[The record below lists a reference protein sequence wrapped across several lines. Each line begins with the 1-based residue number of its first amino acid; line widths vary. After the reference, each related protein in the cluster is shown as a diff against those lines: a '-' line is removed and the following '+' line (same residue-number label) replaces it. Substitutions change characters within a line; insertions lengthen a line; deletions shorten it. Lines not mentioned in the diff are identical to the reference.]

1 MARKN
6 QWEQFANNFSTFYDL
21 GNKVQTGLGAKK
33 IMADEV
39 ETIQAADAG
48 TSPHAAGQ
56 GIGSGTQYKYDGKM
70 YKEQITA
77 DQLTGLRNKRL
88 SDNMVKFGDSEGAM
102 KFNLSNAELK
112 AANSKS
118 RLDDATFDSDVLAA
132 KLANDATAAKLDLTK
147 AQINEYKTLTPIKA
161 TKWLADIASTKQQ
174 TAERTALMPGK
185 VTLQDQEIG
194 LGGNKLS
201 QSDID
206 LKEYKSEEATGIRE
220 SSRQLTIAEQAN
232 ETLRKKR
239 DKDIITST
247 YKNDVATAL
256 LNSGQALNEAEASKM
271 ASDIDLQGSK
281 TLTEFAR
288 KSGAEEFESPE
299 AQKAWLID
307 AWDKSHDPRIKTMLG
322 EMNAVEL
329 SEITM
334 NGSRVMTQVN
344 AALSS
349 GTQNAQKAALVKI
362 MDEEDGIVGN
372 MRFETD
378 KKTSIVRLVE
388 YPSAEEME
396 AGTNGQ
402 AVINEFGT
410 TKGWDGFTQGLEAE
424 FTPLKSLEIAKA
436 NAEIKKL
443 NSEATFNDNRAGI
456 AKSAADDAAW
466 ANHRKTAD
474 YQTLLRKRVTAE
486 QKILDEVPSAQGIA
500 KQIVNTADIEAAM
513 RAEYFASTPGGNEF
527 KGFSY
532 TLDEDQK

>member
-6 QWEQFANNFSTFYDL
+6 QWEQFASSFDTFYNI
-21 GNKVQTGLGAKK
+21 GNKIQKGIGARK
-33 IMADEV
+33 IMDEEV
-39 ETIQAADAG
+39 ETLYSKDAG
-48 TSPHAAGQ
+48 SSPHASGE

-70 YKEQITA
+70 YKEQITS

-88 SDNMVKFGDSEGAM
+88 ADNMVRFGDSEGAM

-118 RLDDATFDSDVLAA
+118 RLDDATFDSDVLSK
-132 KLANDATAAKLDLTK
+132 KLANDATAAGLDLTK
-147 AQINEYKTLTPIKA
+147 AQINEYKTLTPLKA
-161 TKWLADIASTKQQ
+161 TKWLAEIASQQQQ
-174 TAERTALMPGK
+174 TAENRALMPGK
-185 VTLQDQEIG
+185 VTLQDQAIG
-194 LGGNKLS
+194 LGGNTLS
-201 QSDID
+201 KSEID
-206 LKEYKSEEATGIRE
+206 LKEYKSEAATGIRE

-247 YKNDVATAL
+247 YANDVATAL
-256 LNSGQALNEAEASKM
+256 LNSGQAKNEAEAAKM

-443 NSEATFNDNRAGI
+443 NAEAKFKNDESRLKMTLEETKSWGDHTQTDLFKQLAT
-456 AKSAADDAAW
+456 KSA
-466 ANHRKTAD
+466 
-474 YQTLLRKRVTAE
+474 V
-486 QKILDEVPSAQGIA
+486 
-500 KQIVNTADIEAAM
+500 
-513 RAEYFASTPGGNEF
+513 EF
-527 KGFSY
+527 KKTTGFDTMDEYAKDYIARMRTATGATDY
-532 TLDEDQK
+532 TGWSSTETTPK